1 MAKTAY
7 QKAATEYARE
17 YLDELLKIE
26 DMLGEGLNSRIDE
39 AVAKYMKEKS
49 EKNDAW
55 RGWGNMKIRRLENK
69 KIRNK

>member
-1 MAKTAY
+1 MAMTAY

-39 AVAKYMKEKS
+39 AVAKYMKERSERNGEWEMKS
-49 EKNDAW
+49 WNNEKL
-55 RGWGNMKIRRLENK
+55 K
-69 KIRNK
+69 

>member
-39 AVAKYMKEKS
+39 AVAKYMKERS
-49 EKNDAW
+49 ERNDEW
-55 RGWGNMKIRRLENK
+55 EMKRWNNEKIRQNTFY
-69 KIRNK
+69 

>member
-39 AVAKYMKEKS
+39 AVAKYMKERS
-49 EKNDAW
+49 ERNGEW
-55 RGWGNMKIRRLENK
+55 EMKRWNNE
-69 KIRNK
+69 KIRNNNFY

>member
-26 DMLGEGLNSRIDE
+26 DMLGAGLNSRIDE
-39 AVAKYMKEKS
+39 AVAKYMKERS
-49 EKNDAW
+49 E
-55 RGWGNMKIRRLENK
+55 
-69 KIRNK
+69 RNGE

>member
-17 YLDELLKIE
+17 YLNELLKIE

-39 AVAKYMKEKS
+39 AVAKYMKERF
-49 EKNDAW
+49 ERNDA
-55 RGWGNMKIRRLENK
+55 
-69 KIRNK
+69 